1 MIIMMD
7 PQTAYF
13 FKKFYRN
20 IIKWWFVVY
29 NPVAKKVWPSK
40 EEEEEALRKEEE
52 ELAALAEEETADAA
66 LEELLS
72 NETLFEEDTQP
83 SIEDDSYNATTGS
96 FSGLYGQ
103 GPVDDETQAM
113 LDAIMNKS
121 SSQSSI
127 DSILNTS
134 GITPATDVTL
144 PPEQDEIIKEANDI
158 YQRLLR
164 EAKEDED
171 RKKEEIEA
179 AKRAATT

>member
-1 MIIMMD
+1 MMD

-52 ELAALAEEETADAA
+52 ELAALAEAEEAA
-66 LEELLS
+66 ETVEAE
-72 NETLFEEDTQP
+72 ETLFEENMELSVD
-83 SIEDDSYNATTGS
+83 DDSYNATTGS

-103 GPVDDETQAM
+103 GPVDDDTQAM
-113 LDAIMNKS
+113 LDTIMNIS

-127 DSILNTS
+127 DSILNAS
-134 GITPATDVTL
+134 EITPAADVTL

-164 EAKEDED
+164 EAKEDEE
-171 RKKEEIEA
+171 RKKAEIEA
-179 AKRAATT
+179 AKKAATT